1 MPGHDQGILTHTASD
16 NNARYEAALPS
27 SLGSM
32 SWLED
37 PDPPYMSANA
47 LQSSRQTMQSIAP
60 AAEARIPVSEEQD
73 IDVTAA
79 KACGSSLVTLL
90 QLRPNVPSTTKFA
103 VLKLSNI
110 AWNLSISDVVAYF
123 APFKVPVSHLSPH
136 YTQGVHIIMNRAT
149 GKTQSDCF
157 VEFPSY
163 TEAQRSLDLHARGIL
178 KGRIVVA
185 QWSSQAELMDALFPH
200 RSSGHSTLT
209 FQTETQ
215 GNPPVESSSL
225 QGTRDKR
232 CNDTFQSQQAVGS
245 GLVYGQSLTSQPKE
259 GVYLLREEIN
269 ALLLVCRNYKL
280 HFSRKCAERPFENII
295 SIICKIPW
303 HEPHLVST
311 SHRDHVFEML
321 KLSLESLSIHLS
333 RHDHHI
339 DGSLMMRMVRAG
351 LCVPLFTERQK
362 ITLLNVAGLPC
373 PKDLAPFVYNPPQ
386 VQPSRSPETEE
397 FARSAAPSNLGESFS
412 QDPSST
418 SSTSTTFFSTVSTL
432 EEATSH
438 IQGLSTDDE
447 QLAQSTPAA
456 KTSDQGAVQKTFSQA
471 VSRSADLYPSP
482 PDADESGA
490 IHYVT
495 TATPNPFSEP
505 EQRLDAITTPAM
517 TLSLY
522 AARIRMLEQ
531 ALRQSETR
539 YEDLRRR
546 HEASVTRSQVEQQEL
561 INAKLRTEGQCRD
574 LETLVGNLEKTNAEL
589 ERRCS
594 KLQQLLSAN
603 LRQEDIQETRRRHSS
618 TQDTVN
624 SNYERQT
631 SQLGYLTGTSIASES
646 VKSIWK

>member
-1 MPGHDQGILTHTASD
+1 MPGHEQGILTHTAYGASD
-16 NNARYEAALPS
+16 NTRYEAALPS
-27 SLGSM
+27 PLGSL
-32 SWLED
+32 SWLQD
-37 PDPPYMSANA
+37 RAPSYMSANT
-47 LQSSRQTMQSIAP
+47 LQSSRQPMESIPP
-60 AAEARIPVSEEQD
+60 AAEARNPVSED
-73 IDVTAA
+73 KAIDVTTA
-79 KACGSSLVTLL
+79 KACGSSLLTLL

-200 RSSGHSTLT
+200 RSSGL
-209 FQTETQ
+209 QTDTQ
-215 GNPPVESSSL
+215 GNPSVETSAL
-225 QGTRDKR
+225 QGTMDKR
-232 CNDTFQSQQAVGS
+232 CNDTFQSRRAVGS
-245 GLVYGQSLTSQPKE
+245 GLVYGQSSSSQLKE

-362 ITLLNVAGLPC
+362 VTLLNVAGLPC

-386 VQPSRSPETEE
+386 VQPSRSPDAKDR
-397 FARSAAPSNLGESFS
+397 ARSATPSNLGESS
-412 QDPSST
+412 LQDLSST
-418 SSTSTTFFSTVSTL
+418 SSTSTTFYNTVSTL
-432 EEATSH
+432 EEMTCH
-438 IQGLSTDDE
+438 IEELTMDDE
-447 QLAQSTPAA
+447 PAQSTPVA
-456 KTSDQGAVQKTFSQA
+456 KTSNQGAVQKTFSQA

-482 PDADESGA
+482 PDADGSGTSHCVA
-490 IHYVT
+490 

-505 EQRLDAITTPAM
+505 DQRLDVVTTPAM

-539 YEDLRRR
+539 YEELRRR

-574 LETLVGNLEKTNAEL
+574 LESLVGNLEKANAEL

-603 LRQEDIQETRRRHSS
+603 LRQEDIQGTRRRHSATQS
-618 TQDTVN
+618 TGN
-624 SNYERQT
+624 SNYERQR
-631 SQLGYLTGTSIASES
+631 SQVGYLTGTSITSES